1 MAIIRCDKGHYYDNT
16 KFSQCPHC
24 GVLPVMEKEQQTG
37 KDNGQP
43 EAKAKPKSKRFSFF
57 RRGEDKKQ
65 EAPAKPE
72 ISVKDEDD
80 STVAIPGGNSFEDD
94 DRTVAMPVPPSY
106 ASSSSEEDDDRTIAM
121 PAPSQES
128 AYDEDDDRTIAMPS
142 ASEPLPY
149 DEDDDRTIAIPAAS
163 ATASYDED
171 DDRTIA
177 IPSAASAT
185 SSYDEDDDRTIAI
198 PAASAT
204 SSYDEDDD
212 RTIAI
217 PAAVSAASS
226 FDDDDDR
233 TIAIS
238 PAVSAASQTEAPP
251 VSIPA
256 QKAET
261 VKTRPRPEVSG
272 LQQSAAPGQPSGF
285 VVGWLVCT
293 DGPQK
298 GSDYR
303 LCKGFNRLGGS
314 DRMDIAVKGDAKLGD
329 FASCAVVY
337 DDKNNEFFAVKQA
350 DENVF
355 LNEENLQGAVKLAS
369 GDHIRAGNSEFEFIA
384 FCREGRLWDSYE

>member
-24 GVLPVMEKEQQTG
+24 GVLPVMEKEQQAG

-80 STVAIPGGNSFEDD
+80 STVAMPGGNSFEDD
-94 DRTVAMPVPPSY
+94 DRTVAMPVPPSN

-128 AYDEDDDRTIAMPS
+128 AYDEDDDRTIAMPA
-142 ASEPLPY
+142 ASESLPY

-177 IPSAASAT
+177 IP
-185 SSYDEDDDRTIAI
+185 
-198 PAASAT
+198 
-204 SSYDEDDD
+204 
-212 RTIAI
+212 
-217 PAAVSAASS
+217 AAVSAASS
-226 FDDDDDR
+226 FDDR